1 MSLLMPGK
9 SKENIHLKLL
19 SSLSRK
25 LINKEFKDS
34 LLKSDNVEEISN
46 LINEALGL

>member
-1 MSLLMPGK
+1 M
-9 SKENIHLKLL
+9 HLKLL

-46 LINEALGL
+46 LIKFIIQIKKLLIS